1 MSLQSS
7 DSITLRINHH
17 SEITCFLDTLFFFFF
32 LAATADSKKQGEAYG
47 VGGTGWGLPGLVI
60 F

>member
-7 DSITLRINHH
+7 DSITLRINGHA
-17 SEITCFLDTLFFFFF
+17 EIMCFLDTLTFF
-32 LAATADSKKQGEAYG
+32 LAAMADSKRQGEAW

>member
-7 DSITLRINHH
+7 DSITLRINRH
-17 SEITCFLDTLFFFFF
+17 SEITCFLDTLTFF
-32 LAATADSKKQGEAYG
+32 LAARADSKRQGEACG

>member
-7 DSITLRINHH
+7 DSITLRINGHA
-17 SEITCFLDTLFFFFF
+17 EIMCFLDTLTFFW
-32 LAATADSKKQGEAYG
+32 AARADSKRQGEAW